1 MGLHL
6 PADCAGTDGLEW
18 ACTCGADCAGTDGLE
33 WACTCGADCAGTDG
47 SVMLKGVHKAWE
59 GLQVTGDGKTDM
71 AV

>member
-18 ACTCGADCAGTDGLE
+18 ACTCGADCAGTD
-33 WACTCGADCAGTDG
+33 A